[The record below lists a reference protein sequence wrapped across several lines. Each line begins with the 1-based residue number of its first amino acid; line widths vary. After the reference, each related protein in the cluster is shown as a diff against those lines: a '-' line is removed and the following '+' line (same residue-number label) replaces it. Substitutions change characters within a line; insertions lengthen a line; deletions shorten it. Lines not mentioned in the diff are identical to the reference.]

1 MLDLVFVFEFGIFYS
16 LFFRGFLNS
25 GGSAP
30 KGLFPDE
37 PEPYLGPKVKVAI
50 IGSGLAGL
58 STAIE
63 LLEQGHEVRW
73 IWTYIQTRCG

>member
-1 MLDLVFVFEFGIFYS
+1 M
-16 LFFRGFLNS
+16 GFW
-25 GGSAP
+25 GSAP

-50 IGSGLAGL
+50 VGSGLAGL

-63 LLEQGHEVRW
+63 LLEQGHEVRRTW
-73 IWTYIQTRCG
+73 MHSQTRFRLGSEWIQTGYTTEADWV